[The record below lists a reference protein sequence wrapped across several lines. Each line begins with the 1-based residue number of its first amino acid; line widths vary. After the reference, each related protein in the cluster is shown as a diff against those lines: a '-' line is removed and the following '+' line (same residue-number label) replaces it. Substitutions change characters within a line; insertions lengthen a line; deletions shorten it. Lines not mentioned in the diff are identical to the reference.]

1 MLKEFLKNYQSEQ
14 EAKKKML
21 QNKQDELHIRIR
33 ETTQFILYLEK
44 DFLRLSLVKLILMYL
59 RMIVMVMMNKKGNFY
74 NYKKRLFFC

>member
-14 EAKKKML
+14 EAKKKLL

-44 DFLRLSLVKLILMYL
+44 EDENDCECTSKSEKVGG
-59 RMIVMVMMNKKGNFY
+59 V
-74 NYKKRLFFC
+74 